1 MLQIHNSMTGRKEPF
16 KPIRAGEVRMYV
28 CGITVYDYCHIGHG
42 RMLVVFDLLRRHLRA
57 FIAVHA
63 GKGAV
68 QRRQC
73 AEETVPLRGGR
84 GRKSQQQD
92 EE

>member
-42 RMLVVFDLLRRHLRA
+42 RMLVLSRSVTRSPG
-57 FIAVHA
+57 VS
-63 GKGAV
+63 
-68 QRRQC
+68 
-73 AEETVPLRGGR
+73 ETSSSSP
-84 GRKSQQQD
+84 ST
-92 EE
+92 